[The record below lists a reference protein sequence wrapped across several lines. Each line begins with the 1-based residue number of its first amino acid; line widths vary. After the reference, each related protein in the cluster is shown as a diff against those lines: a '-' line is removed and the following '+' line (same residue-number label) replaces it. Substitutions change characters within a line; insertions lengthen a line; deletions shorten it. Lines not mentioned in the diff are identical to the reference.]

1 MVIFHNLPFL
11 WLFLH
16 EMKMKARES
25 ILKYQEKERISSEEY
40 SRSISKALNLQ
51 REEFEIEKE
60 KQQQWLVE
68 DNTRYVRAYIIYAP

>member
-1 MVIFHNLPFL
+1 
-11 WLFLH
+11 
-16 EMKMKARES
+16 MKARES

-68 DNTRYVRAYIIYAP
+68 DNTRYVRAYILYAP

>member
-1 MVIFHNLPFL
+1 
-11 WLFLH
+11 
-16 EMKMKARES
+16 MKMKARES

-68 DNTRYVRAYIIYAP
+68 DNTRYVRAYILYAL